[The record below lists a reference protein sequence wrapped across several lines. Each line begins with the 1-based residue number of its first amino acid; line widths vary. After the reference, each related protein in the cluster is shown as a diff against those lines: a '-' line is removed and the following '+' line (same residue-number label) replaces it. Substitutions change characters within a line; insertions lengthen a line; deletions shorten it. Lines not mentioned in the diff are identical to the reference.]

1 MRIKTCV
8 LLCGKSSPTGMDGN
22 VLGRRKRK
30 LESGFGVA

>member
-1 MRIKTCV
+1 MCYCV
-8 LLCGKSSPTGMDGN
+8 ERVVQGEWMEMDGN